1 MAHTNGSAYNS
12 FSSLNGHPGLSD
24 EGLRARRV
32 DSHLKPEFPHHIDDD
47 ALSSGR
53 STPLPQDAPPS
64 MKSIHHAKKQKRRK
78 LFPTVDYEERVSHF
92 DPQSQHRDFR
102 GFFALF
108 WVGLFIMVLTTGA
121 RNVKETGRVFRTSIF
136 SLFTDDIQ
144 VLAVSDLL
152 MVASTSLTLPLHKVW
167 RARSFGVG
175 WGNGGY
181 ICQYVLQS
189 VWLSMWIYWPFAR
202 GWVWTHQVFFTLH
215 TLVLLMKMH
224 SYAFYNGHLCETER
238 KLHQLDKNTL
248 STESKSDTALREVL
262 AYELTSP
269 TGLTQ
274 YPRNL
279 TWSNYLDYLLCPT
292 LCYEIEYPR
301 TPSVRWSIVAEKAA
315 AVFGCVFLLTL
326 TSEEFIAPVVGF
338 YYYHPFII
346 LADLHMSLE
355 AGG

>member
-1 MAHTNGSAYNS
+1 MV
-12 FSSLNGHPGLSD
+12 D
-24 EGLRARRV
+24 E
-32 DSHLKPEFPHHIDDD
+32 DE
-47 ALSSGR
+47 
-53 STPLPQDAPPS
+53 
-64 MKSIHHAKKQKRRK
+64 
-78 LFPTVDYEERVSHF
+78 
-92 DPQSQHRDFR
+92 
-102 GFFALF
+102 
-108 WVGLFIMVLTTGA
+108 WGA
-121 RNVKETGRVFRTSIF
+121 RANVENR
-136 SLFTDDIQ
+136 
-144 VLAVSDLL
+144 
-152 MVASTSLTLPLHKVW
+152 
-167 RARSFGVG
+167 
-175 WGNGGY
+175 
-181 ICQYVLQS
+181 
-189 VWLSMWIYWPFAR
+189 
-202 GWVWTHQVFFTLH
+202 THQVFFTLH

-301 TPSVRWSIVAEKAA
+301 TPRVRWNIVAEKAA

-338 YYYHPFII
+338 IPVI
-346 LADLHMSLE
+346 LYCRSSHKVMRAVQVVDRCLI
-355 AGG
+355 